1 MSIIRG
7 MIPLYSLDAAYMI
20 ADTVGYIRL
29 NKFSETTYHEFMD
42 AATELKKERNEKYD
56 P

>member
-1 MSIIRG
+1 

-20 ADTVGYIRL
+20 TDTVGYIRL
-29 NKFSETTYHEFMD
+29 NKFSETTYDEFMT
-42 AATELKKERNEKYD
+42 ATQDLKKGNEKYD